1 MSSNSTT
8 AESVVDAIFHEL
20 LEENASSYRRILS
33 MPMDD
38 DGTTAYPEVRQA
50 LGKLSPR
57 ERDHIFRIM
66 EVIIA
71 DTASVILGTL
81 DGTHYPGHLDGD
93 FIVTFDNEAIQG
105 DLQDI
110 FIEKAEEKGI
120 YGP

>member
-1 MSSNSTT
+1 MSSDSTT
-8 AESVVDAIFHEL
+8 AEKVVDAIFHEL

-33 MPMDD
+33 TPIDD
-38 DGTTAYPEVRQA
+38 DSIAAYSEVRRA
-50 LGKLSPR
+50 LGKLSPH

-71 DTASVILGTL
+71 DTASAILGTL
-81 DGTHYPGHLDGD
+81 DGTHYPGHLGGD
-93 FIVTFDNEAIQG
+93 FIVTFDNKVIQG
-105 DLQDI
+105 DLQDL